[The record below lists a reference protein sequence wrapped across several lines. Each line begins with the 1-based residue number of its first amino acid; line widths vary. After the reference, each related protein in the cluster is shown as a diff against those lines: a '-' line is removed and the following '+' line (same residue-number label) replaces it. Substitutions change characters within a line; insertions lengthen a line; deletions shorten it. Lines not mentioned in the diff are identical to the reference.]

1 VEEKFGRRMASWG
14 LFWRALDLRVRPGWK
29 YHSESTCCKM
39 SCLGLTIESGRNKVA
54 LASWRIQGR
63 VRTRLVVSGG
73 GECGLVGRM
82 DPSRTSMMSLVE
94 RI

>member
-1 VEEKFGRRMASWG
+1 MASQE
-14 LFWRALDLRVRPGWK
+14 LFRRALDLRVRPGWK
-29 YHSESTCCKM
+29 YHSESTCCRM
-39 SCLGLTIESGRNKVA
+39 PCFGLTIESGRNKVA

-63 VRTRLVVSGG
+63 VRKRLVVSGG

-82 DPSRTSMMSLVE
+82 DPSRTSTMLPVE